1 MPRASPKKPR
11 ISTASPT
18 KPGTS
23 TASPKK
29 APASPGI
36 NKRRKEWVESLPP
49 PWVKQMNFRHS
60 LSTST
65 ITKTDAKK
73 TYKLDDR
80 DLETLPYEQR
90 LSEKTGYMML
100 LYSQPQVSELG
111 RRKAAK
117 LGKPLDLS
125 GPGTSI
131 ISVRNFP
138 KLRDWEEHMLN
149 PDPPPRKIVEYTS
162 PPNPAKPDPTP
173 ITWTPSKISGAVS
186 VADACRLYCIEPADI
201 EDLSKHSK
209 WIDLATVAK
218 RAVSLHGGFYAHE
231 ELVHQ
236 RRDAEEQE
244 LTQVDDRKSRFRF
257 SPMIQK
263 QWEYVDEDDWMYA
276 GRELPK
282 HRVAVFYPIESVCF
296 DDYGCMWDWVPYWGD
311 F

>member
-1 MPRASPKKPR
+1 MAH
-11 ISTASPT
+11 
-18 KPGTS
+18 
-23 TASPKK
+23 
-29 APASPGI
+29 
-36 NKRRKEWVESLPP
+36 LF
-49 PWVKQMNFRHS
+49 Q
-60 LSTST
+60 T

-186 VADACRLYCIEPADI
+186 VADACRLYCVRGWSTRRRLDR
-201 EDLSKHSK
+201 DLTHRLSRLILRICQS
-209 WIDLATVAK
+209 
-218 RAVSLHGGFYAHE
+218 
-231 ELVHQ
+231 
-236 RRDAEEQE
+236 
-244 LTQVDDRKSRFRF
+244 TQN
-257 SPMIQK
+257 
-263 QWEYVDEDDWMYA
+263 
-276 GRELPK
+276 G
-282 HRVAVFYPIESVCF
+282 
-296 DDYGCMWDWVPYWGD
+296 
-311 F
+311 